1 MHYSQQSSGKFR
13 LHERLLHAK
22 LSLKML
28 PPHFRYFHCFIF
40 KMNFDK
46 NLMKKL
52 PFLTSF
58 KFRLFRKISCFSNR
72 QQLNDY
78 RKYSLNNSQNLQAY
92 FAFAV
97 SRRCA
102 NCCFK
107 ISNPSQPFTK
117 KGSLK
122 KFIHHFQ
129 YFHYSNID
137 MTYITNFMKILLF

>member
-1 MHYSQQSSGKFR
+1 MAALSIFSKMHFIWLTFCNFTKITYLLLLMSVECTIVNKAVANSGCMNVCCTLNFP
-13 LHERLLHAK
+13 
-22 LSLKML
+22 LKML

-72 QQLNDY
+72 CQFNDY
-78 RKYSLNNSQNLQAY
+78 RKYSLNNSQNLQTF

-97 SRRCA
+97 SRRYA
-102 NCCFK
+102 NWCFK
-107 ISNPSQPFTK
+107 ISNPS
-117 KGSLK
+117 
-122 KFIHHFQ
+122 
-129 YFHYSNID
+129 
-137 MTYITNFMKILLF
+137 